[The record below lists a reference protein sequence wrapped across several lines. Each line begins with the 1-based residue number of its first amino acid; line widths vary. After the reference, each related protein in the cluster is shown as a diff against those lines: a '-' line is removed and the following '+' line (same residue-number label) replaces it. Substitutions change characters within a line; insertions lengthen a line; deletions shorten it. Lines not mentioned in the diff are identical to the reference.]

1 MSASWKALCAFAT
14 LVAGTALSAC
24 GAAPDQSQAATVFVV
39 TTATTNEP
47 GPQLPIDFNRVL
59 KAANNTQQ
67 GTLTVLMPRAG
78 RVDVVGDPVSVK
90 VLRDGTNA
98 ENNAQLIE
106 KGLKEISS
114 DIESRLTTA
123 ASNEPVLDLL
133 TGLNDAARRAPKSTI
148 VVLSSGVQ
156 STGLLDLAGLG
167 WDFPNASVIDNL
179 RSQGFLPKLDDKKV
193 LFVGL
198 GDTAGAAQMPLPE
211 PMRAKVESLWLDICR
226 ASSAAECALDQAP
239 STAPT
244 LSTAPAK
251 VVPVPVFALPSLP
264 TRGTVDLNVPT
275 AALFAPDSA
284 DLLPQA
290 DRQLKDLAVDLT
302 SRNASVALVG
312 HTWSIGPADS
322 ARELSQQRAQ
332 AVADALTRHGLPA
345 QNISSVK
352 GVGYDD
358 LISPPGADATQTAEA
373 NRVVVITAR
382 LDG

>member
-1 MSASWKALCAFAT
+1 M
-14 LVAGTALSAC
+14 
-24 GAAPDQSQAATVFVV
+24 PDQSQAATVFVV

-59 KAANNTQQ
+59 KAANDTRQ
-67 GTLTVLMPRAG
+67 GTLTVLMPRGG
-78 RVDVVGDPVSVK
+78 RVDVVGDPVAVK

-114 DIESRLTTA
+114 DIDSRLATA

-133 TGLNDAARRAPKSTI
+133 TGLNDAARRAPESTI

-193 LFVGL
+193 IFVGL
-198 GDTAGAAQMPLPE
+198 GDTAGAAQVPLPE

-226 ASSAAECALDQAP
+226 ASSAAECALGQAP

-251 VVPVPVFALPSLP
+251 VVPVPVFTLPSLP
-264 TRGTVDLNVPT
+264 PRGTVALSVPT
-275 AALFAPDSA
+275 AALFAPNSA

-290 DRQLKDLAVDLT
+290 DRQLKDLASDLT
-302 SRNASVALVG
+302 LRAASVALMG
-312 HTWSIGPADS
+312 HTWSVGPADS

-345 QNISSVK
+345 QNISSVQ

-358 LISPPGADATQTAEA
+358 LISPPGADAAQTAEA

-382 LDG
+382 LDR